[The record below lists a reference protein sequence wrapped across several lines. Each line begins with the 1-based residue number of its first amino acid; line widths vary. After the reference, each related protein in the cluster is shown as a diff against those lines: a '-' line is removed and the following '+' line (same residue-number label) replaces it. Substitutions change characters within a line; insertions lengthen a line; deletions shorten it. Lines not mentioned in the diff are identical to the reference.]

1 MNLSSPKPISN
12 NKFTFQATAMK
23 IGSDGFTKFDGN
35 FSTFFQTFCGNETFA
50 IDGPE
55 RFCPCFES
63 LVYQKEELIFG
74 TKNFSF
80 RDPVFT
86 SLSTEWHPLI
96 QSPTFGKCQTTNNF
110 GMLDELAGMKIDL
123 NTSHKYT
130 IMLHDPDFFL
140 AAVNPSSVPVL
151 GVSVTLDPNIS
162 NSYKYSANF
171 LKSDFHLNPFQ
182 LDAIHYG

>member
-1 MNLSSPKPISN
+1 
-12 NKFTFQATAMK
+12 MK

-55 RFCPCFES
+55 RFYPCFES

-86 SLSTEWHPLI
+86 SLPTEWQPLI

-123 NTSHKYT
+123 NTSHKYR

-140 AAVNPSSVPVL
+140 AALNPSSVPVL

-162 NSYKYSANF
+162 NSYKYSVNF